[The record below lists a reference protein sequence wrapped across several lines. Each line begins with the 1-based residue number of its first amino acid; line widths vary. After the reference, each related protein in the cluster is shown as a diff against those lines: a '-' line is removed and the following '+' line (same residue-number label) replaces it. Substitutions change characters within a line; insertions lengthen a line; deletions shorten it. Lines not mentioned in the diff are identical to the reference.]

1 MPGAQ
6 QRDDRD
12 GEGDEMI
19 PGTKWEFFNFALR
32 LALHYDCLDG
42 KTGLDLRL
50 YIQRRIEFWSWTFS
64 IDSRRLRMDLRQ
76 SG

>member
-12 GEGDEMI
+12 GEEDEMI
-19 PGTKWEFFNFALR
+19 PGTRWEFFNFALR

-50 YIQRRIEFWSWTFS
+50 DIHAFINGALSLGVGLFR
-64 IDSRRLRMDLRQ
+64 
-76 SG
+76 